1 MGGSG
6 SGRYGWGGGKRTTES
21 QHRIDIRWMKRQG
34 YLRAGTM
41 GNLIWSNRG
50 EQTGLITYSM
60 VEEGMVLNYRYRING
75 GEWQPV
81 EQSIIFDRTPCNYG
95 DHRTWFRCPR
105 CGKRVALLYGAG
117 KLFLCRHCYDLAYGS
132 QQEGQL
138 DRLMRKARKIRHRL
152 GAEDDLTMPIW
163 QKPKGMHEKTYLRLR
178 REANSA
184 SGLSS
189 KLMIQRFGTDFDI

>member
-1 MGGSG
+1 MGGYG
-6 SGRYGWGGGKRTTES
+6 SGRRSSWGGKTTTES
-21 QHRIDIRWMKRQG
+21 QRRIDIRWMKRQG

-95 DHRTWFRCPR
+95 AIGHGFVVPDAER
-105 CGKRVALLYGAG
+105 
-117 KLFLCRHCYDLAYGS
+117 GS
-132 QQEGQL
+132 
-138 DRLMRKARKIRHRL
+138 
-152 GAEDDLTMPIW
+152 
-163 QKPKGMHEKTYLRLR
+163 
-178 REANSA
+178 
-184 SGLSS
+184 LSCMEQGNYS
-189 KLMIQRFGTDFDI
+189 FAVTVTI

>member
-50 EQTGLITYSM
+50 EQTGLITYSI

-81 EQSIIFDRTPCNYG
+81 EQRIIFDRTPCNYG
-95 DHRTWFRCPR
+95 GYRTWFRCPR

-178 REANSA
+178 SEANSA